1 MRERLQLDFPLL
13 CDIERAVIRRYG
25 LVADNGAPGT
35 SEIAVPGHMLIA
47 PDGRVLW
54 RFAAGRI
61 TERPEPAE
69 VLAQVRKL

>member
-1 MRERLQLDFPLL
+1 ML
-13 CDIERAVIRRYG
+13 CDVEREVIRRYG
-25 LVADNGAPGT
+25 LVSTNGAPGT
-35 SEIAVPGHMLIA
+35 GEIAVPGHLLMA
-47 PDGRVLW
+47 ADGRVLW